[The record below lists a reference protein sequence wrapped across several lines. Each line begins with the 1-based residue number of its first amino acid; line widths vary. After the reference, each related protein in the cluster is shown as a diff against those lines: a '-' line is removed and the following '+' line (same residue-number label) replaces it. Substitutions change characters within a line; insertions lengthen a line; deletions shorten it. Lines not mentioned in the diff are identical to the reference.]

1 MAQVIQSTRFSVR
14 RIAAAAAALIV
25 FAAPSASAQLITN
38 GGFESGLTGWTIDN
52 YKVNTP
58 FASFVTTSTKHSGT
72 SSMRLTREDPINP
85 GYGAY
90 IYQTNGIA
98 STTNTIF
105 TLSFW
110 LRGNGDANT
119 WLYAYQSDNGAQ
131 YAPVTPVITGSVNNW
146 TQYTATF
153 NGYNG
158 STWVGFSSDN
168 RVEAY
173 FIDDVDLSARV
184 VGAPEPAS
192 MVLLGTGLIGVFGV
206 APRRRNK
213 A

>member
-1 MAQVIQSTRFSVR
+1 MAQVINCVR

-38 GGFESGLTGWTIDN
+38 GGFESGLTDWTLDN

-72 SSMRLTREDPINP
+72 SSMRLTREDPLNP

-90 IYQTNGIA
+90 LFQGGFA
-98 STTNTIF
+98 STTATQF

-110 LRGNGDANT
+110 LNGHGDAST
-119 WLYAYQSDNGAQ
+119 WFYAWATDGGSSFDN
-131 YAPVTPVITGSVNNW
+131 VTPTITGTVNGW

-153 NGYNG
+153 NGYSGN
-158 STWVGFSSDN
+158 TWVGFSSDN

-173 FIDDVDLSARV
+173 FLDDVSLSAI
-184 VGAPEPAS
+184 ATPEPAS
-192 MVLLGTGLIGVFGV
+192 MVLLGTGLLGVFGV
-206 APRRRNK
+206 ARRRRK

>member
-38 GGFESGLTGWTIDN
+38 GGFESGLTDWTLDN
-52 YKVNTP
+52 YKTDTP
-58 FASFVTTSTKHSGT
+58 FASFVTTSTKHSGNA
-72 SSMRLTREDPINP
+72 SMRLTREDPANP

-90 IYQTNGIA
+90 LYQGAFA

-105 TLSFW
+105 SLSFW
-110 LRGNGDANT
+110 VKGNGDAST
-119 WLYAYQSDNGAQ
+119 WLYAWQSDGWMAF
-131 YAPVTPVITGSVNNW
+131 APVTPTITGTLSNL

-158 STWVGFSSDN
+158 STYVGFSSDN

-173 FIDDVDLSARV
+173 FVDDVDLSARV
-184 VGAPEPAS
+184 VGTPEPAS
-192 MVLLGTGLIGVFGV
+192 MVLLGTGLLGVFGV
-206 APRRRNK
+206 ARRRRNK